1 MPVPNFSASLQRKK
15 KPLLGPTSGGT
26 IRWIISG
33 ESSSGLPIPPV
44 HEPIPPAS
52 SRREFG
58 KCTFGQWPPIEL
70 MFATVTI
77 LAVHVENR
85 PPITTPNPRSPR
97 AMQISDANF
106 GVADHVGQVT
116 NPSSVITFVRSP
128 GGQLTCPIITLFV
141 PEAGWRATREDFFF
155 RVFSPASWQSGRR
168 HRHRLD
174 ANGSRTCPPA
184 RMAVGQ
190 GRGAIVHYYQSVSK

>member
-26 IRWIISG
+26 IRWVISG
-33 ESSSGLPIPPV
+33 ESSSGLPIPPA

-85 PPITTPNPRSPR
+85 PPIATPNPRSPR

-106 GVADHVGQVT
+106 GVADHGGQVT

-141 PEAGWRATREDFFF
+141 LEAGWRATREDFSLGCFPP
-155 RVFSPASWQSGRR
+155 RLGSRAGDIATVWILTAAVPDRLPGWLSGRGEKR
-168 HRHRLD
+168 F
-174 ANGSRTCPPA
+174 
-184 RMAVGQ
+184 
-190 GRGAIVHYYQSVSK
+190 HYYQSVSK